1 MIKKYFF
8 ILLFISYCTMSFGQ
22 NPPQFT
28 QYVFNQFYI
37 NPAAAGNS
45 NNTQVQATI
54 RSQYTGYAASFDR
67 GGNNLTSVFSAD
79 LPFSKIKGGLGV
91 YFSNNQYSKI
101 QSKSEF
107 QVAYSYHK
115 KINSNVIG
123 IGVSIGTTNLKLEG
137 ENYRPRDEDDPLIPN
152 TTITSFAPS
161 INTGIYLF
169 NPSYQIGLSV
179 KNLLEQGYKINDNSN
194 VFKSERAYY
203 LTGKYDFGVTYTLD
217 LSPTFMLKSDLK
229 TVSTEIGGIATY
241 KQQYWAGINYRW
253 QDAASLLIGGNFLK
267 KTVKIGYAID
277 IINFGTIAK
286 SNTSHEIFLR
296 YSLAAPKL
304 GKKSIIKTPRYN
316 YD

>member
-229 TVSTEIGGIATY
+229 TVSTEIGGLATY

-253 QDAASLLIGGNFLK
+253 QDAASVLIGGNFLK